1 MDFRGQRPK
10 TGVENDIFS
19 SEIGSRFGEPSGT
32 CTINAIPPRIPHC
45 PARVNFDKF

>member
-32 CTINAIPPRIPHC
+32 MQPHREF
-45 PARVNFDKF
+45 PTASARVNFNKF